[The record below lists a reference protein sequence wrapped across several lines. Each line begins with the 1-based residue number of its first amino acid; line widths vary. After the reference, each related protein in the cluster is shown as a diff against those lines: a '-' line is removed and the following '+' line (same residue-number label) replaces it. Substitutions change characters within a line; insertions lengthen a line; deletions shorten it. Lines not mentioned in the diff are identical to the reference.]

1 MSLAQLL
8 ADLEAE
14 DLRRHQ
20 VRDLLPGLAEDRQA
34 ESCTVARC
42 RCGVLVAV
50 DRAQTR
56 VVCSWCGPRKVE
68 EIRGRGAPWWMLGGR
83 R

>member
-1 MSLAQLL
+1 MTSPAQAL

-14 DLRRHQ
+14 ATRRAQ
-20 VRDLLPGLAEDRQA
+20 VLDLLPGLAEDRQA

-56 VVCSWCGPRKVE
+56 VVCSWCGPRGVE
-68 EIRGRGAPWWMLGGR
+68 EIRGRVAPMWWRG
-83 R
+83 